1 MTRPS
6 APTRTANIVLG
17 TAIFAYI
24 IAVAHRS
31 SFGVASLEAIGR
43 FHADATTVSLF
54 AVVQIGV
61 YAAAQLPVGI
71 ALDRFGPRRV
81 ITAGAILMTI
91 GQIGMA
97 LASHT
102 GLAIAM
108 RILVGLGDATTFV
121 GAVRLIPAWFPA
133 RRVPLLTQITG
144 IVGQLGQVITA
155 FPFLALLHS
164 RGWTAAFL
172 ALAGLGVCAAVATST
187 WVRDS
192 PTSSPRPAAA
202 PTEIG
207 AVDAEHL
214 RGPNIPTPESLRD
227 VLAHPGTWLGF
238 WTHLVTSFSLS
249 AFTLMWGYPFLVSGQ
264 GLAPTAASWLLTWSV
279 IVAIV
284 AGPLIGEFTARHPL
298 RRSWGVLAIAGAVAL
313 GWLMVLIPSGPRPM
327 WVLVTFV
334 TLISLGGPGSVI
346 GFDFARSFTAPSRL
360 GSATGIVNV
369 GGFIGSMATVLAVG
383 VVLDR
388 VRTGAT
394 YTLNDFR
401 QAFIVVLVVWAI
413 GMCGVLVSR
422 HATRSAMADKG
433 VRIPP
438 LAEVWGRRA
447 TRRNQPPRASP
458 ATVAT
463 LAQPNR
469 IRVTTDPNDA
479 TPASPHPT
487 HRHRWPVWK

>member
-1 MTRPS
+1 MTRPH
-6 APTRTANIVLG
+6 APSRAANIVLG

-24 IAVAHRS
+24 VAVAHRS
-31 SFGVASLEAIGR
+31 SFGVASLEAIDR
-43 FHADATTVSLF
+43 FQADATTVSLF

-81 ITAGAILMTI
+81 ITTGAVLMTI

-102 GLAIAM
+102 EIAIAM
-108 RILVGLGDATTFV
+108 RVLVGLGDATTFV

-133 RRVPLLTQITG
+133 RRVPILTQITG

-164 RGWTAAFL
+164 RGWTVAFM
-172 ALAGLGVCAAVATST
+172 ALAGLGVGAAVATCA

-192 PTSSPRPAAA
+192 PTSSPLPATTQ
-202 PTEIG
+202 PQ
-207 AVDAEHL
+207 
-214 RGPNIPTPESLRD
+214 GPQVPSPESLRD
-227 VLAHPGTWLGF
+227 VLTHPGTWLGF

-264 GLAPTAASWLLTWSV
+264 GLAPSAASWLLTWSV
-279 IVAIV
+279 IVAIG

-298 RRSWGVLAIAGAVAL
+298 RRSWGVLAIAGAVAA
-313 GWLMVLIPSGPRPM
+313 GWLMVLLPSGPRPM
-327 WVLVTFV
+327 WVLITFI

-346 GFDFARSFTAPSRL
+346 GFDFARSFTPPSRL

-369 GGFIGSMATVLAVG
+369 GGFVGSMATVLAVG

-394 YTLNDFR
+394 YTLDDFR
-401 QAFIVVLVVWAI
+401 QAFVVVLIVWAI
-413 GMCGVLVSR
+413 GMGGVLLSR
-422 HATRSAMADKG
+422 RATRSMMATRG
-433 VRIPP
+433 VQIPP
-438 LAEVWGRRA
+438 LAEVWARRGA
-447 TRRNQPPRASP
+447 RRDAQKAADTNADPPQRRQPRG
-458 ATVAT
+458 
-463 LAQPNR
+463 
-469 IRVTTDPNDA
+469 
-479 TPASPHPT
+479 
-487 HRHRWPVWK
+487 